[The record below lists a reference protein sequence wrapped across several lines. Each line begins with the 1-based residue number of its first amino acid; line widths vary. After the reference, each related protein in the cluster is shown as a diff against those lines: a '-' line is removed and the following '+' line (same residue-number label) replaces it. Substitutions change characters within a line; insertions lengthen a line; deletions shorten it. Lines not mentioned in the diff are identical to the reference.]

1 MLNLFHATTFT
12 RGEQILC
19 DGKIKCDAPPL
30 IKWIQATTPDW
41 IYLSDRVD
49 NAVHWGNK
57 VSVLTRTEDFFCIFK
72 IILPP
77 DRCYPDLDDL
87 LCNAGMIN
95 ENANNTDLLTCLSVC
110 HSCRTNSDLYFG
122 VEVTHY
128 TYMSTSRLRSTGIQK
143 TNEISCSFIFDLIAA
158 CAAGLDKIR
167 VSAPYFLHEL

>member
-87 LCNAGMIN
+87 LCNAGMTN

-128 TYMSTSRLRSTGIQK
+128 TVLPVVSYKNETHPLYDVVRSLRGHIGEDEYDNFEPQRQRIQWVRL
-143 TNEISCSFIFDLIAA
+143 
-158 CAAGLDKIR
+158 
-167 VSAPYFLHEL
+167 